1 MEQGSQRHD
10 GELRPPAPV
19 RRARGLVRDDQAPD
33 VPALA
38 GPGTSPAAW
47 DVGLRAHA
55 VPGDPGD
62 PPRARRPAVPRP
74 LAARPGRP
82 ARSPA
87 VPPRVSAQAHLAV
100 GAGAYDR
107 NVAVGSDVQMG
118 GPTQVSWP
126 TSAPTGPSWRG
137 Q

>member
-19 RRARGLVRDDQAPD
+19 RRARGLVRHDQAPD

-38 GPGTSPAAW
+38 GPGTSPAAG

-74 LAARPGRP
+74 LAAKPGRP

-87 VPPRVSAQAHLAV
+87 VPPRVRKDNYAAEQAIAANP
-100 GAGAYDR
+100 GI
-107 NVAVGSDVQMG
+107 VADVR
-118 GPTQVSWP
+118 
-126 TSAPTGPSWRG
+126 ANR
-137 Q
+137 